1 MRGQAKYT
9 AGLLHEHQSTKSL
22 INIKERKQDNCKL
35 KKAIVSLFFR
45 RIIMLQQDDGKTLKQ
60 LGLAIGA
67 MVVFTIVLIIT
78 VNVLT

>member
-1 MRGQAKYT
+1 
-9 AGLLHEHQSTKSL
+9 
-22 INIKERKQDNCKL
+22 
-35 KKAIVSLFFR
+35 
-45 RIIMLQQDDGKTLKQ
+45 MLQQDDGKTLKQ